1 MNGELSKAKTGLVLG
16 VFMAIVHAVWAVLV
30 ALGVAQGLID
40 WAVGMHMMVNPYVV
54 SGFSLGTAVGLVVM
68 TFVVGCVLGW
78 VFAALWN
85 SLRKSSQ

>member
-1 MNGELSKAKTGLVLG
+1 MEKLSKAKTGLALG
-16 VFMAIVHAVWAVLV
+16 LFMAIVHAVWAILV

-40 WAVGMHMMVNPYVV
+40 WVTGMHMMVNPYVV
-54 SGFSLGTAVGLVVM
+54 SGFSLGAAVGLIVM
-68 TFVVGCVLGW
+68 VFVAGYILGW